1 MRAPSAAIPPLTEVK
16 NLTAKPALHL
26 AGKTDPSVKWAWQDR
41 AMDAVRKLNGC
52 DAEGKPW
59 AKAGDLVST
68 EYASGTGTPSVSLVS
83 PGGHAFP
90 AEAPK
95 LIVKFLQAHPAK

>member
-1 MRAPSAAIPPLTEVK
+1 MGVAGPGDGRRAQAQRLQP
-16 NLTAKPALHL
+16 
-26 AGKTDPSVKWAWQDR
+26 
-41 AMDAVRKLNGC
+41 
-52 DAEGKPW
+52 EGKPW
-59 AKAGDLVST
+59 AKAGDLVTT